1 MGVLNSVTFPGPDEL
16 KRLLGWAPAGGVL
29 SVAVAIDP
37 ADRGGGWRV
46 ALEDAIRDVLASTD
60 GAPHDTRVAMRDVAQ
75 KVLDRFEENRPP
87 EGRGH
92 LGFVEV
98 ARKNAREIWHSSR
111 MAPRRTEAVY
121 GHRAYLRPAIEIA
134 DESARIGVVALS
146 GDRVRLWEWEEG
158 TLSDV
163 DDVELTIVGDWRERK
178 AQRSSDTARVHG
190 AKAAGR
196 DQYDQRLEANRERF
210 LTQFAEQIA
219 DRAGQRGWRDLL
231 AFGEN
236 EHMRRFTAALGPL
249 QARHVYRKNI
259 ATEPS
264 SAIAERVEEL
274 VPELNREREM
284 KLVEKVKE
292 SAFSGK
298 ERASLGPQETLEALG
313 QGRVEHL
320 LFDADR
326 DYSGRG
332 IEEGLAYEGP
342 PLGQDGLPVAELMIE
357 RALETGARVTPLEG
371 EPAAALDEHDG
382 VVALLR
388 Y

>member
-1 MGVLNSVTFPGPDEL
+1 MTFPGPGEL
-16 KRLLGWAPAGGVL
+16 KRLLAWAPDGGVL
-29 SVAVAIDP
+29 SVCVAIDP

-46 ALEDAIRDVLASTD
+46 ALEDAIRDVLAATD
-60 GAPHDTRVAMRDVAQ
+60 GAPHDTRVAMRNVAQ
-75 KVLDRFEENRPP
+75 TVLDRFEENRPP

-92 LGFVEV
+92 IGFVEV
-98 ARKNAREIWHSSR
+98 ARKNGREIWHSSR
-111 MAPRRTEAVY
+111 MPPRRTEAVY
-121 GHRAYLRPAIEIA
+121 GHRPYLRPVIEIA
-134 DESARIGVVALS
+134 DESARIGVVTVS

-158 TLSDV
+158 VLSDV
-163 DDVELTIVGDWRERK
+163 DDVEMTIVGDWRERK

-196 DQYDQRLEANRERF
+196 DQHDQRLEANRERF
-210 LTQFAEQIA
+210 LKHVAEQLANIA
-219 DRAGQRGWRDLL
+219 GTRGWRDLL

-236 EHMRRFTAALGPL
+236 EHMRRFTDALGPL
-249 QARHVYRKNI
+249 EARHVYRKNI
-259 ATEPS
+259 GTEQP

-274 VPELNREREM
+274 LPELSREREL

-292 SAFSGK
+292 SAYSGK
-298 ERASLGPQETLEALG
+298 ESASLGPQETLEALS

-326 DYSGRG
+326 DYSGHG

-342 PLGQDGLPVAELMIE
+342 PLDQDGLPVAEVMIE

>member
-1 MGVLNSVTFPGPDEL
+1 MTFPRPDEL
-16 KRLLGWAPAGGVL
+16 KRLLAWTPAGGVL
-29 SVAVAIDP
+29 SICVVIDP

-46 ALEDAIRDVLASTD
+46 ALEDAMRGVVAATED
-60 GAPHDTRVAMRDVAQ
+60 APHDTRLAMRHVAQ
-75 KVLDRFEENRPP
+75 TVLDRFEENRPP

-92 LGFVEV
+92 IGFVEV
-98 ARKNAREIWHSSR
+98 ARKNGREIWHSSR
-111 MAPRRTEAVY
+111 MPPRRTEAVY
-121 GHRAYLRPAIEIA
+121 GHRPYLRPMIEIA
-134 DESARIGVVALS
+134 DESARIGVVAVS

-158 TLSDV
+158 VLSDV
-163 DDVELTIVGDWRERK
+163 DDVEMTIVGDWRERK

-210 LTQFAEQIA
+210 LTHVAERVA
-219 DRAGQRGWRDLL
+219 DRAGKRGWRDLL

-236 EHMRRFTAALGPL
+236 EHMRRFTDALGPL
-249 QARHVYRKNI
+249 EARHVYRKNLG
-259 ATEPS
+259 TEQP

-274 VPELNREREM
+274 LPELNREREL
-284 KLVEKVKE
+284 KLVEMVKE
-292 SAFSGK
+292 SAYSGK
-298 ERASLGPQETLEALG
+298 ERASLGPQETLEALS

-326 DYSGRG
+326 DYSGHG

-357 RALETGARVTPLEG
+357 RALATGARVTPLEG
-371 EPAAALDEHDG
+371 EAATALDEHDG